1 MRKDE
6 FAEKVA
12 KKVDETPKHVGN
24 IIDIEWET
32 IAEVLKKGDEV
43 VFPFGKFVLHK
54 RPARTGRNPLT
65 GETIKIAARVVPQF
79 KPGKK
84 FKDYFAK

>member
-12 KKVDETPKHVGN
+12 KRVDETPKHIGV
-24 IIDIEWET
+24 IIETEWEI

-54 RPARTGRNPLT
+54 RPAREGRNPLT
-65 GETIKIAARVVPQF
+65 GETIKIAAKVVPQF
-79 KPGKK
+79 KPAKK
-84 FKDYFAK
+84 FKDYFKK